1 MEIHKIINAFH
12 RKYPT
17 IDNESLTRLLMSD
30 PTSVQNSH
38 GSFAGRYG
46 VWIANMYANGSIK
59 LGDIPELNSALV
71 TYDKNRS
78 QLPDIKGC
86 GSLGEL
92 IDWVKDLSDD
102 FKPVRKQ
109 SNAKSN
115 LEKVYEDG
123 TWVVYVPHSH
133 EASRRGG
140 EGTHWCTASENP
152 YYYNMYSKQGS
163 LYINL
168 RKSDNAKFQF
178 HFETMQFM
186 DSNDNS
192 VRLNTVGLSTGI
204 TEFYSKINMVFGFLL
219 RYDYVGDFYNGYAK
233 IELNNKWNYIDTQG
247 KLVSPNLWFD
257 AVYNFSDGCAEVKL
271 NNKYNYIDT
280 QGKLLSPTQW
290 FDGAGDFYDG
300 YAEVKLNSKWNFI
313 DTQGKLVS
321 PNQWF
326 DDAGIFL
333 NGYAKV
339 KLNNKWNF
347 IDTQGKLLS
356 PNQWFDYV
364 GNFLNGYAVVIL
376 NNKYNLIDTQ
386 GKLVSP
392 NQWFDN
398 AGIFLNGYARIRL
411 SNKYNFIDTQ
421 GKLLFPNQWFDAV
434 GNFSDGYAPVKL
446 SNKWNLID
454 TQGKLVS
461 PNQWFDDAEDFS
473 NGYAKIKLN
482 GKWHFLKKPLKV

>member
-1 MEIHKIINAFH
+1 MEIRKIINAFH

-46 VWIANMYANGSIK
+46 VWIANMYAKGVIK

-71 TYDKNRS
+71 TYDKNKS

-92 IDWVKDLSDD
+92 INWVKDLSDD

-115 LEKVYEDG
+115 LEKVYEDDV
-123 TWVVYVPHSH
+123 WVVYVPHSH

-168 RKSDNAKFQF
+168 RKYDNAKFQF
-178 HFETMQFM
+178 HFEIRQFM
-186 DSNDNS
+186 DSNDS
-192 VRLNTVGLSTGI
+192 PIRLNTVGLSTGI
-204 TEFYSKINMVFGFLL
+204 TEFYSKINMAFRFLL
-219 RYDYVGDFYNGYAK
+219 RYDYVDTFSNGYAK
-233 IELNNKWNYIDTQG
+233 VKLNSKWNLIDTQG
-247 KLVSPNLWFD
+247 KLVSPNQWFD
-257 AVYNFSDGCAEVKL
+257 DIGNFYDGYAKVKL
-271 NNKYNYIDT
+271 NSKFNFIDT
-280 QGKLLSPTQW
+280 QGKLFSPNQW
-290 FDGAGDFYDG
+290 FDGAGDFSDG
-300 YAEVKLNSKWNFI
+300 YAKVKLNSKFNFIDTQGKLVFPNLWFDYVFYFFNGYAWVKLNSKFNFIDTQGKLVSPNQWFDFVGDFSNGYAKVKLNSKWNFI

-326 DDAGIFL
+326 DG
-333 NGYAKV
+333 
-339 KLNNKWNF
+339 
-347 IDTQGKLLS
+347 
-356 PNQWFDYV
+356 
-364 GNFLNGYAVVIL
+364 
-376 NNKYNLIDTQ
+376 
-386 GKLVSP
+386 
-392 NQWFDN
+392 
-398 AGIFLNGYARIRL
+398 
-411 SNKYNFIDTQ
+411 
-421 GKLLFPNQWFDAV
+421 V

-446 SNKWNLID
+446 NGKWNFID

-461 PNQWFDDAEDFS
+461 PNQWFDDVGDFYD
-473 NGYAKIKLN
+473 GYAKVELN
-482 GKWHFLKKPLKV
+482 GKWNFIDTQGNIIYYRSH

>member
-46 VWIANMYANGSIK
+46 VWIANMYAKGVIK
-59 LGDIPELNSALV
+59 LGDIPELKSALV
-71 TYDKNRS
+71 TYDKNKS

-123 TWVVYVPHSH
+123 VWVVYVPHSH

-152 YYYNMYSKQGS
+152 YYYNMYSKQGP

-204 TEFYSKINMVFGFLL
+204 TEFYSKINTVFRFLL
-219 RYDYVGDFYNGYAK
+219 RYDYVGMFSNGYARIK
-233 IELNNKWNYIDTQG
+233 LNGKWNYIDTQG
-247 KLVSPNLWFD
+247 KFLSPN
-257 AVYNFSDGCAEVKL
+257 
-271 NNKYNYIDT
+271 
-280 QGKLLSPTQW
+280 QW
-290 FDGAGDFYDG
+290 FDDANYFYDG
-300 YAEVKLNSKWNFI
+300 CGEVVLNGKYNFI
-313 DTQGKLVS
+313 DAQGKLVS

-326 DDAGIFL
+326 DYACDIF

-339 KLNNKWNF
+339 KLNGKWNLIDAQGKLLSLSQWFDYVDNFYNGYAKIELNGKWNFIDTQGKLLFLNQGQWLDYVSYFFHGYAKVKLNGKWNLIDAQGKFVSPNQWFNGVGDFYNGYAKVELNGKYNF

-356 PNQWFDYV
+356 PNQWFDGV
-364 GNFLNGYAVVIL
+364 GNFSGGCAR
-376 NNKYNLIDTQ
+376 
-386 GKLVSP
+386 VSLGDK
-392 NQWFDN
+392 W
-398 AGIFLNGYARIRL
+398 
-411 SNKYNFIDTQ
+411 NFIDTK
-421 GKLLFPNQWFDAV
+421 GIFTA
-434 GNFSDGYAPVKL
+434 
-446 SNKWNLID
+446 
-454 TQGKLVS
+454 
-461 PNQWFDDAEDFS
+461 
-473 NGYAKIKLN
+473 
-482 GKWHFLKKPLKV
+482 

>member
-152 YYYNMYSKQGS
+152 HYYNMYSKQGP

-168 RKSDNAKFQF
+168 RKSDNTKFQF
-178 HFETMQFM
+178 HFETRQFM
-186 DSNDNS
+186 DSNDNP
-192 VRLNTVGLSTGI
+192 VRLSTIGLSNGI
-204 TEFYSKINMVFGFLL
+204 TEFYSKINTMFKFLL
-219 RYDYVGDFYNGYAK
+219 RYDDVDSFSNGYAK
-233 IELNNKWNYIDTQG
+233 VKLNDKWNY
-247 KLVSPNLWFD
+247 
-257 AVYNFSDGCAEVKL
+257 
-271 NNKYNYIDT
+271 
-280 QGKLLSPTQW
+280 
-290 FDGAGDFYDG
+290 
-300 YAEVKLNSKWNFI
+300 I

-326 DDAGIFL
+326 DDVGNFY

-339 KLNNKWNF
+339 RLN
-347 IDTQGKLLS
+347 
-356 PNQWFDYV
+356 
-364 GNFLNGYAVVIL
+364 
-376 NNKYNLIDTQ
+376 
-386 GKLVSP
+386 
-392 NQWFDN
+392 
-398 AGIFLNGYARIRL
+398 
-411 SNKYNFIDTQ
+411 NKYNFIDT
-421 GKLLFPNQWFDAV
+421 K
-434 GNFSDGYAPVKL
+434 
-446 SNKWNLID
+446 
-454 TQGKLVS
+454 GKLVS
-461 PNQWFDDAEDFS
+461 PNQWFDDVGNFYDGYAKVRLNNRYNFIDTQEKLVSPNQWFDYVSYFS
-473 NGYAKIKLN
+473 NGYAIVKLSN
-482 GKWHFLKKPLKV
+482 KWNFISIQGELLFPSQWFDYVDNFYDGYAKVY

>member
-1 MEIHKIINAFH
+1 MEIHKIINTFN

-46 VWIANMYANGSIK
+46 VWIANMYVRGSIK
-59 LGDIPELNSALV
+59 LGDIPELKSALV
-71 TYDKNRS
+71 TYDKNKS

-92 IDWVKDLSDD
+92 INWVKDLSDD

-178 HFETMQFM
+178 HFETRQFM
-186 DSNDNS
+186 DSSDKS
-192 VRLNTVGLSTGI
+192 VCLSTIGLSDGI
-204 TEFYSKINMVFGFLL
+204 TEFYSKINTVFRFLL
-219 RYDYVGDFYNGYAK
+219 RYDYVDNYSNGYARVK
-233 IELNNKWNYIDTQG
+233 LNKKWNLIDTQG
-247 KLVSPNLWFD
+247 KLVSPNQWFD
-257 AVYNFSDGCAEVKL
+257 DANYFYDGCGEVKL

-280 QGKLLSPTQW
+280 QGKLLSPNQW
-290 FDGAGDFYDG
+290 FDFACDIFNG
-300 YAEVKLNSKWNFI
+300 YAKVKLNGKWNFT

-339 KLNNKWNF
+339 KLNNKWN
-347 IDTQGKLLS
+347 
-356 PNQWFDYV
+356 Y
-364 GNFLNGYAVVIL
+364 
-376 NNKYNLIDTQ
+376 IDTQ

-398 AGIFLNGYARIRL
+398 VGNFLNGCAEVKL
-411 SNKYNFIDTQ
+411 NNKYNYIDTQ
-421 GKLLFPNQWFDAV
+421 GKLISPSQWFDW
-434 GNFSDGYAPVKL
+434 FS
-446 SNKWNLID
+446 N
-454 TQGKLVS
+454 
-461 PNQWFDDAEDFS
+461 FS
-473 NGYAKIKLN
+473 NGYANVELNNKWYRIDTKGNIVAAVNEHTVVIAKSVLRKIVLECVEKIR
-482 GKWHFLKKPLKV
+482 GIS

>member
-1 MEIHKIINAFH
+1 MYKIFYYFYGVEKKSNMEIHKIINAFH

-30 PTSVQNSH
+30 PTSVQNSY

-46 VWIANMYANGSIK
+46 VWIANMYAKGVIK
-59 LGDIPELNSALV
+59 LGDIPELKSALV
-71 TYDKNRS
+71 TYDKNKS

-102 FKPVRKQ
+102 FKPVRKR

-123 TWVVYVPHSH
+123 AWVVYVPHSH

-140 EGTHWCTASENP
+140 EGTHWCTASGNP
-152 YYYNMYSKQGS
+152 YYYNMYSKQGP

-186 DSNDNS
+186 DSNDNP
-192 VRLNTVGLSTGI
+192 VRLSTIGLSDGI

-219 RYDYVGDFYNGYAK
+219 RYDYV
-233 IELNNKWNYIDTQG
+233 DT
-247 KLVSPNLWFD
+247 
-257 AVYNFSDGCAEVKL
+257 FS
-271 NNKYNYIDT
+271 
-280 QGKLLSPTQW
+280 
-290 FDGAGDFYDG
+290 
-300 YAEVKLNSKWNFI
+300 
-313 DTQGKLVS
+313 
-321 PNQWF
+321 
-326 DDAGIFL
+326 

-339 KLNNKWNF
+339 GLNNKYNF

-364 GNFLNGYAVVIL
+364 SYFSDGYAKVKLNG
-376 NNKYNLIDTQ
+376 KWNLIDAQ
-386 GKLVSP
+386 EKFVSP
-392 NQWFDN
+392 NQWFDGVG
-398 AGIFLNGYARIRL
+398 AFSNGYAIVELNYKYNFIDTQGKLLSPNQWFDGVDYFSNGYAEIRL

-421 GKLLFPNQWFDAV
+421 GKLL
-434 GNFSDGYAPVKL
+434 
-446 SNKWNLID
+446 
-454 TQGKLVS
+454 S
-461 PNQWFDDAEDFS
+461 PNQWFDDVGLFYD
-473 NGYAKIKLN
+473 GYAKVKLN
-482 GKWHFLKKPLKV
+482 GKQYRIDTKGNIIS

>member
-1 MEIHKIINAFH
+1 MPFIG
-12 RKYPT
+12 KYPT

-102 FKPVRKQ
+102 FKPVRKR

-123 TWVVYVPHSH
+123 AWVVYVPHSH

-152 YYYNMYSKQGS
+152 YYYNMYSKQGP

-219 RYDYVGDFYNGYAK
+219 RYDYV
-233 IELNNKWNYIDTQG
+233 DT
-247 KLVSPNLWFD
+247 
-257 AVYNFSDGCAEVKL
+257 FS
-271 NNKYNYIDT
+271 
-280 QGKLLSPTQW
+280 
-290 FDGAGDFYDG
+290 
-300 YAEVKLNSKWNFI
+300 
-313 DTQGKLVS
+313 
-321 PNQWF
+321 
-326 DDAGIFL
+326 

-339 KLNNKWNF
+339 GLNNKWSY

-356 PNQWFDYV
+356 PNQWFD
-364 GNFLNGYAVVIL
+364 
-376 NNKYNLIDTQ
+376 D
-386 GKLVSP
+386 
-392 NQWFDN
+392 
-398 AGIFLNGYARIRL
+398 AGIFY
-411 SNKYNFIDTQ
+411 
-421 GKLLFPNQWFDAV
+421 
-434 GNFSDGYAPVKL
+434 DGYAKV
-446 SNKWNLID
+446 
-454 TQGKLVS
+454 
-461 PNQWFDDAEDFS
+461 
-473 NGYAKIKLN
+473 KLN
-482 GKWHFLKKPLKV
+482 GKQYRIDTKGNIIS

>member
-17 IDNESLTRLLMSD
+17 IDNDSLTRLLMSD
-30 PTSVQNSH
+30 PTSVQNSY
-38 GSFAGRYG
+38 GSFVGRYG
-46 VWIANMYANGSIK
+46 VWIAGMYVNGSIK

-140 EGTHWCTASENP
+140 EGTHWCTASGNP
-152 YYYNMYSKQGS
+152 YYYNMYSKQGP

-186 DSNDNS
+186 DSNDNP
-192 VRLNTVGLSTGI
+192 VRLSTIGLSDGI

-290 FDGAGDFYDG
+290 FDGACDIFNG
-300 YAEVKLNSKWNFI
+300 YAKVKLNSKWNFI
-313 DTQGKLVS
+313 DTQGKLV
-321 PNQWF
+321 
-326 DDAGIFL
+326 
-333 NGYAKV
+333 
-339 KLNNKWNF
+339 
-347 IDTQGKLLS
+347 S

-398 AGIFLNGYARIRL
+398 AGIFLNGYARIKL
-411 SNKYNFIDTQ
+411 NDKWNFINTQ

>member
-46 VWIANMYANGSIK
+46 VWIADMYVNGSIK
-59 LGDIPELNSALV
+59 LGDIPELKSALV
-71 TYDKNRS
+71 TYDKNKS

-92 IDWVKDLSDD
+92 IDWVKELSDD
-102 FKPVRKQ
+102 FKPVRRQ

-123 TWVVYVPHSH
+123 TWAVYVPHSH

-152 YYYNMYSKQGS
+152 DYYYMYSKQGP

-168 RKSDNAKFQF
+168 RKSDKAKFQF

-186 DSNDNS
+186 DSNDNPI
-192 VRLNTVGLSTGI
+192 RLNTAGLSDGI
-204 TEFYSKINMVFGFLL
+204 IEFYSKINMVFRFLL
-219 RYDYVGDFYNGYAK
+219 KYDDVGDFSNGYAK
-233 IELNNKWNYIDTQG
+233 VKLNDKYNLIDIQGKLVSPSQWFNYVSYFSNGYARVKLNNKWNYIDTQG

-257 AVYNFSDGCAEVKL
+257 VAYNFSDG
-271 NNKYNYIDT
+271 
-280 QGKLLSPTQW
+280 
-290 FDGAGDFYDG
+290 
-300 YAEVKLNSKWNFI
+300 YAI
-313 DTQGKLVS
+313 
-321 PNQWF
+321 
-326 DDAGIFL
+326 
-333 NGYAKV
+333 
-339 KLNNKWNF
+339 
-347 IDTQGKLLS
+347 
-356 PNQWFDYV
+356 V
-364 GNFLNGYAVVIL
+364 GL

-392 NQWFDN
+392 NQWFDDVYN
-398 AGIFLNGYARIRL
+398 FYDGYAIVKL
-411 SNKYNFIDTQ
+411 SNKSNFIDTQ
-421 GKLLFPNQWFDAV
+421 A
-434 GNFSDGYAPVKL
+434 
-446 SNKWNLID
+446 
-454 TQGKLVS
+454 KLVS
-461 PNQWFDDAEDFS
+461 PDQWFDNVGFFY
-473 NGYAKIKLN
+473 NGYAKVELN
-482 GKWHFLKKPLKV
+482 NKWYLIDTKGIFAA

>member
-17 IDNESLTRLLMSD
+17 IDNDSLTRLLMSD
-30 PTSVQNSH
+30 PTSVQNSY

-46 VWIANMYANGSIK
+46 VWIAGMYVNGSIK

-102 FKPVRKQ
+102 FKPVRNQ

-140 EGTHWCTASENP
+140 EGTHWCTASGNP
-152 YYYNMYSKQGS
+152 YYYNMYSKQGP

-186 DSNDNS
+186 DSNDS
-192 VRLNTVGLSTGI
+192 PVHLNTIKLSDGI
-204 TEFYSKINMVFGFLL
+204 TEFYSKINTVFRFLL
-219 RYDYVGDFYNGYAK
+219 RYDYVDTFFNGYAK
-233 IELNNKWNYIDTQG
+233 IKLNNKWNYIDTQG
-247 KLVSPNLWFD
+247 KLVSPNQCFD
-257 AVYNFSDGCAEVKL
+257 YVSGFCSGYAKVKL
-271 NNKYNYIDT
+271 NSKWNFIDT
-280 QGKLLSPTQW
+280 QGKLLFPNQWFDDASIFFNGYAKVRLANKSNFIDTQGNLVSPNQW
-290 FDGAGDFYDG
+290 FDGVDSFYSG
-300 YAEVKLNSKWNFI
+300 YAEIKLNNKSNFI

-326 DDAGIFL
+326 DF
-333 NGYAKV
+333 
-339 KLNNKWNF
+339 
-347 IDTQGKLLS
+347 
-356 PNQWFDYV
+356 V
-364 GNFLNGYAVVIL
+364 G
-376 NNKYNLIDTQ
+376 
-386 GKLVSP
+386 
-392 NQWFDN
+392 
-398 AGIFLNGYARIRL
+398 
-411 SNKYNFIDTQ
+411 
-421 GKLLFPNQWFDAV
+421 
-434 GNFSDGYAPVKL
+434 
-446 SNKWNLID
+446 
-454 TQGKLVS
+454 
-461 PNQWFDDAEDFS
+461 DFS
-473 NGYAKIKLN
+473 NGYAEVELN
-482 GKWHFLKKPLKV
+482 GKQYLIDTKGNIIS

>member
-46 VWIANMYANGSIK
+46 VWIANMYVNGSIK

-140 EGTHWCTASENP
+140 EGTHWCTASGNP

-186 DSNDNS
+186 DSNDS
-192 VRLNTVGLSTGI
+192 PVRLSTIGLSDGI
-204 TEFYSKINMVFGFLL
+204 TEFYSKINTVFRFLL
-219 RYDYVGDFYNGYAK
+219 RYDYVDTFFNGYAK
-233 IELNNKWNYIDTQG
+233 IKLNNKWNYIDTQG
-247 KLVSPNLWFD
+247 KLVSPNQCFD
-257 AVYNFSDGCAEVKL
+257 YVSGFCSGYAKVKL
-271 NNKYNYIDT
+271 NSKWNFIDT
-280 QGKLLSPTQW
+280 QGKLLFPNQWFDDASIFFNGYAKVRLANKSNFIDTQGNLVSPNQW
-290 FDGAGDFYDG
+290 FDGVDSFYSG
-300 YAEVKLNSKWNFI
+300 YAEIKLNNKSNFI

-326 DDAGIFL
+326 DF
-333 NGYAKV
+333 
-339 KLNNKWNF
+339 
-347 IDTQGKLLS
+347 
-356 PNQWFDYV
+356 V
-364 GNFLNGYAVVIL
+364 G
-376 NNKYNLIDTQ
+376 
-386 GKLVSP
+386 
-392 NQWFDN
+392 
-398 AGIFLNGYARIRL
+398 
-411 SNKYNFIDTQ
+411 
-421 GKLLFPNQWFDAV
+421 
-434 GNFSDGYAPVKL
+434 
-446 SNKWNLID
+446 
-454 TQGKLVS
+454 
-461 PNQWFDDAEDFS
+461 DFS
-473 NGYAKIKLN
+473 NGYAEVELN
-482 GKWHFLKKPLKV
+482 GKQYLIDTKGNIIS

>member
-46 VWIANMYANGSIK
+46 VWIAGMYVRGSIK

-152 YYYNMYSKQGS
+152 YYYNMYSKQGP

-204 TEFYSKINMVFGFLL
+204 TEFYSKINTVFRFLL
-219 RYDYVGDFYNGYAK
+219 RYDYVGMFSNGYAR

-247 KLVSPNLWFD
+247 KLVSP
-257 AVYNFSDGCAEVKL
+257 S
-271 NNKYNYIDT
+271 
-280 QGKLLSPTQW
+280 QW
-290 FDGAGDFYDG
+290 FDF
-300 YAEVKLNSKWNFI
+300 VC
-313 DTQGKLVS
+313 
-321 PNQWF
+321 
-326 DDAGIFL
+326 
-333 NGYAKV
+333 
-339 KLNNKWNF
+339 
-347 IDTQGKLLS
+347 
-356 PNQWFDYV
+356 
-364 GNFLNGYAVVIL
+364 
-376 NNKYNLIDTQ
+376 
-386 GKLVSP
+386 
-392 NQWFDN
+392 
-398 AGIFLNGYARIRL
+398 
-411 SNKYNFIDTQ
+411 
-421 GKLLFPNQWFDAV
+421 
-434 GNFSDGYAPVKL
+434 
-446 SNKWNLID
+446 
-454 TQGKLVS
+454 
-461 PNQWFDDAEDFS
+461 DFS
-473 NGYAKIKLN
+473 NGYAKIELNYKSNFIDTKGKLVSPTQWFDDAGDFSN
-482 GKWHFLKKPLKV
+482 GYAIVRLKDKYNLINTQGNISS

>member
-46 VWIANMYANGSIK
+46 VWIAGMYVRGSIK

-102 FKPVRKQ
+102 FKPVRNQ

-140 EGTHWCTASENP
+140 EGTHWCTASGNP

-178 HFETMQFM
+178 HFETRQFM

-192 VRLNTVGLSTGI
+192 VCLSTIGLSDGI
-204 TEFYSKINMVFGFLL
+204 TEFYSKINTVFRFLL
-219 RYDYVGDFYNGYAK
+219 RYDYVDTFFNGYAK
-233 IELNNKWNYIDTQG
+233 IKLNNKWNYIDTQG
-247 KLVSPNLWFD
+247 KLVSPNQCFD
-257 AVYNFSDGCAEVKL
+257 YVSGFCSGYAKVKL
-271 NNKYNYIDT
+271 NSKWNFIDT
-280 QGKLLSPTQW
+280 QGKLLFPNQWFDDASIFFNGYAKVRLANKSNFIDTQGNLVSPNQW
-290 FDGAGDFYDG
+290 FDGVDSFYSG
-300 YAEVKLNSKWNFI
+300 YAEIKLNNKSNFI

-326 DDAGIFL
+326 DF
-333 NGYAKV
+333 
-339 KLNNKWNF
+339 
-347 IDTQGKLLS
+347 
-356 PNQWFDYV
+356 V
-364 GNFLNGYAVVIL
+364 G
-376 NNKYNLIDTQ
+376 
-386 GKLVSP
+386 
-392 NQWFDN
+392 
-398 AGIFLNGYARIRL
+398 
-411 SNKYNFIDTQ
+411 
-421 GKLLFPNQWFDAV
+421 
-434 GNFSDGYAPVKL
+434 
-446 SNKWNLID
+446 
-454 TQGKLVS
+454 
-461 PNQWFDDAEDFS
+461 DFS
-473 NGYAKIKLN
+473 NGYAEVELN
-482 GKWHFLKKPLKV
+482 GKQYLIDTKGNIIS